1 MKILITG
8 GPTWEP
14 IDSVR
19 YIANRSSGKMGE
31 AIAQAA
37 SDAGHDT
44 TLLLGPCAAR
54 AGVESLK
61 TQGIKRVEFE
71 SSSDLEQLLQ
81 AHWPDY
87 DVLVMAA
94 AVADYRP
101 AQIAPGKLPRQE
113 DQPLTVNMEP
123 TPDLVA
129 QMAKTKRA
137 DQRIVAFALEEP
149 AKLEQRAL
157 DKMRRKSVDA
167 IVANSLET
175 MDSDAIDPL
184 WLTANGQREAMGE
197 MSKLDFAKWLIMRLG
212 AGL

>member
-19 YIANRSSGKMGE
+19 YIANRSSGKMGL

-37 SDAGHDT
+37 AEAGHDT
-44 TLLLGPCAAR
+44 TLLLGPCAAG
-54 AGVESLK
+54 ASVDPLK
-61 TQGIKRVEFE
+61 AQGIKLIEFE
-71 SSSDLEQLLQ
+71 SSLDLERLLN
-81 AHWPDY
+81 AHWPSH

-101 AQIAPGKLPRQE
+101 GKIDPGKLPRQE
-113 DQPLTVNMEP
+113 NQPLTVRMEP

-129 QMAKTKRA
+129 LMAKTKRPE
-137 DQRIVAFALEEP
+137 QRVVAFALEEP
-149 AKLEQRAL
+149 AGLEQRAL

-167 IVANSLET
+167 IVANALET
-175 MDSDAIDPL
+175 MDSDAIKPL
-184 WLTANGQREAMGE
+184 WLAADGQREALGE
-197 MSKLDFAKWLIMRLG
+197 MSKPDFAKWLITRLEHL
-212 AGL
+212 A

>member
-19 YIANRSSGKMGE
+19 YIGNRSSGKMGL

-37 SDAGHDT
+37 ADAGHDV

-61 TQGIKRVEFE
+61 TQGIKLIGFE
-71 SSSDLEQLLQ
+71 SSLDLERLLN
-81 AHWPDY
+81 AHWPEH

-101 AQIAPGKLPRQE
+101 AQIDQGKLPRQE
-113 DQPLTVNMEP
+113 DQPLTVSMEP

-129 QMAKTKRA
+129 QVAKTKRP

-149 AKLEQRAL
+149 AVLEQRAL
-157 DKMRRKSVDA
+157 DKMHRKGVDA
-167 IVANSLET
+167 IVANALET
-175 MDSDAIDPL
+175 MDSDVITPL
-184 WLTANGQREAMGE
+184 WLTSSGQRDALGQMAK
-197 MSKLDFAKWLIMRLG
+197 SDFAKWLVARLS